1 MIRVEDLTKS
11 YPVAGQDHIVLD
23 DISAEFP
30 TGESI
35 GILGRN
41 GAGKSTLLR
50 ILSGIEAPDLG
61 KVERCGRISWPI
73 GFSGGFNP
81 SLTGEENCRFAA
93 RIYDEDVD
101 AVSAFTYEF
110 SELEKFFFMPVRT
123 YSSGMRARLAFGLSM
138 AIEFDCYL
146 VDEITAVGDSPFRA
160 KCREAFAARRERAS
174 VLMVSHS
181 MSTIRDYC
189 PKFTVLEDGKLSF
202 YDTIEAATRVYEG
215 T

>member
-1 MIRVEDLTKS
+1 MIHVENVTKS
-11 YPVAGQDHIVLD
+11 YPVAGQAHVVLN

-30 TGESI
+30 DGESV

-50 ILSGIEAPDLG
+50 ILAGIEAPDLG
-61 KVERCGRISWPI
+61 TVRRRGRVSWPI
-73 GFSGGFNP
+73 GFAGGFNP

-101 AVSAFTYEF
+101 AVSAFTYDF
-110 SELEKFFFMPVRT
+110 SELGKFFFMPVRT
-123 YSSGMRARLAFGLSM
+123 YSSGMRGRLAFGLSM
-138 AIEFDCYL
+138 AIDFDCYL
-146 VDEITAVGDSPFRA
+146 VDEITAVGDASFRT
-160 KCREAFAARRERAS
+160 KCRQAFAERQEHAS
-174 VLMVSHS
+174 VLMVSHN
-181 MSTIRDYC
+181 MGTIRDYC
-189 PKFTVLEDGKLSF
+189 SKFTVLQNGKLNF

>member
-1 MIRVEDLTKS
+1 MIHVENITKS
-11 YPVAGQDHIVLD
+11 YPVAGQAHVVLN

-30 TGESI
+30 DGVSV

-50 ILSGIEAPDLG
+50 ILAGIEAPDLG
-61 KVERCGRISWPI
+61 TIRRRGRVSWPI
-73 GFSGGFNP
+73 GFAGGFNP

-101 AVSAFTYEF
+101 AVSAFTYDF
-110 SELEKFFFMPVRT
+110 SELGKFFFMPVRT
-123 YSSGMRARLAFGLSM
+123 YSSGMRGRLAFGLSM
-138 AIEFDCYL
+138 AIDFDCYL
-146 VDEITAVGDSPFRA
+146 VDEITAVGDAPFRA
-160 KCREAFAARRERAS
+160 KCREAFAVRQEDAS
-174 VLMVSHS
+174 VLMVSHN
-181 MSTIRDYC
+181 MATIRDYC
-189 PKFTVLEDGKLSF
+189 TKFTVLQDGKLNF